1 MPADFGVIGSGV
13 CHPGS
18 SPLADIFIQCP
29 RTGTQIPT
37 GLKSEWVVLN
47 SLPRVAIPL
56 CCPACGQMHKWNPQD
71 AWIGPR
77 LQGRAPLRVNG
88 SPAACFSA
96 SAAEDDEA

>member
-1 MPADFGVIGSGV
+1 M
-13 CHPGS
+13 
-18 SPLADIFIQCP
+18 ADIFVQCP

-71 AWIGPR
+71 AWIGSR
-77 LQGRAPLRVNG
+77 LPGGASLRPNA
-88 SPAACFSA
+88 SAAACFTA
-96 SAAEDDEA
+96 TADDDEPV